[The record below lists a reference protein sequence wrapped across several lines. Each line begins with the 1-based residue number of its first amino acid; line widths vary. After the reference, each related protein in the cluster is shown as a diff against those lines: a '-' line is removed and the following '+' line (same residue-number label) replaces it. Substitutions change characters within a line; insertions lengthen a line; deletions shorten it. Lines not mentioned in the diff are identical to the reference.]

1 VATVGDVLSSLNI
14 SFLVDDSNNSIG
26 RRYARTDEIG
36 LPFAITV
43 ENTLG
48 VSGTVTLRDRDTCG
62 QVCGVMKAQG
72 GFQGGPLLSSGQR
85 WPGQPNSTPPH
96 VSCVRFPFLPPPP
109 PRPPPPPPPPPPPQV
124 RLPLADLA
132 AVVQQ
137 LCEQRLAFADL
148 MARFV
153 STRGP
158 VSLDPHFCHVRGVSV
173 STK

>member
-36 LPFAITV
+36 IPFAITV

-109 PRPPPPPPPPPPPQV
+109 SPLHPRLRFPLPPSGSPAPCGPCGCGS
-124 RLPLADLA
+124 A
-132 AVVQQ
+132 AVRTAPGLRRPDGEVR
-137 LCEQRLAFADL
+137 EH
-148 MARFV
+148 ARA
-153 STRGP
+153 RQP
-158 VSLDPHFCHVRGVSV
+158 
-173 STK
+173 